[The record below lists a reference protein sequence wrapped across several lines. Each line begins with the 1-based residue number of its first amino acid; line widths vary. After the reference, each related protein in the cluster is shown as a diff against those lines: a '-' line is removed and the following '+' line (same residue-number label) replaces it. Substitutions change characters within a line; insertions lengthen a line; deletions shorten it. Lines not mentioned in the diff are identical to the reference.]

1 MAKDTRKK
9 GCPNKDCERNKSQ
22 YLYKSTD
29 MYCTICGQPLVYV
42 CKDCFSRID
51 DTDIKHTR
59 CDLCEAKRE
68 DRKAKIVDKKK
79 ALAGAAAVVAA
90 GIAKAAQGEMIKE
103 GGKLAQNAV
112 KAGFDAAKNVIK
124 K

>member
-1 MAKDTRKK
+1 MAKDNRKK
-9 GCPNKDCERNKSQ
+9 GCPNKDCGRNKKK
-22 YLYKSTD
+22 YFYKATD

-59 CDLCEAKRE
+59 CELCEAKRA
-68 DRKAKIVDKKK
+68 DRKAKIVDKRN
-79 ALAGAAAVVAA
+79 AAAGAAAVMVA
-90 GIAKAAQGEMIKE
+90 GIAKAAQGEVIKE

-112 KAGFDAAKNVIK
+112 KAGFEVAKKVIK